1 MFNNVIIYIFKFIAL
16 FKDFQILPNISI
28 MEMSKRAAKYN
39 FYSSVTLF
47 IFQFLKLEHNALNS
61 FFHFFCQFSN
71 RDFKIGHKK
80 MSIFEK
86 WNEELKIKKTLIV
99 TDQTMIL

>member
-1 MFNNVIIYIFKFIAL
+1 MFINVIIYIFKFIAL

-47 IFQFLKLEHNALNS
+47 IF
-61 FFHFFCQFSN
+61 
-71 RDFKIGHKK
+71 
-80 MSIFEK
+80 EK
-86 WNEELKIKKTLIV
+86 
-99 TDQTMIL
+99 